1 MSLKS
6 FLVKALPSL
15 TISVLVFWLSWHRL
29 EVLGGADTKSIAS
42 ALLSAAAAFI
52 GVVVAAASVLVTSG
66 GRQIIKNMR
75 ASGHYA
81 GLVKG
86 MKVSMLLF
94 GLSSAALIWAL
105 FATTDDSP
113 VPAAIG
119 IGLLVL
125 SAIHFV
131 ALCFKLALVGRS
143 LSRGQD

>member
-15 TISVLVFWLSWHRL
+15 AISVLVCWLSWRRL
-29 EVLGGADTKSIAS
+29 DVLGGADTKSIAS

-66 GRQIIKNMR
+66 GRQIIKNMQ

-113 VPAAIG
+113 VPAALG